1 MIVGLPDAK
10 SGPAVELETFYKYI
24 PNLKSYVEA
33 NKDIFNMYNEKCRTQ
48 LNYTYW
54 GNDWEF
60 ALSLAIAHYMCITN
74 PSLPQGLGNDS
85 AAGGVMSS
93 RSVDKI
99 NYSYDTSKYMSD
111 HQSAHFWNLTGYGR
125 TLFTLSEAR
134 GYIGMFIGV

>member
-1 MIVGLPDAK
+1 MLVGLPKAQE
-10 SGPAVELETFYKYI
+10 GPKIDIKTFCQYI
-24 PNLKSYVEA
+24 PDLQSYVEA
-33 NKDIFNMYNEKCRTQ
+33 NKKTFDIHNEKLCKK

-54 GNDWEF
+54 GDEWEF
-60 ALSLAIAHYMCITN
+60 ALSLAIAHYLVLTN
-74 PSLPQGLGNDS
+74 PNLPQGLNKDS

-99 NYSYDTSKYMSD
+99 SYQYDVDKYMSD
-111 HQSAHFWNLTGYGR
+111 HNAAHFWNLTGYGR

>member
-1 MIVGLPDAK
+1 MLVGLPKAQ
-10 SGPAVELETFYKYI
+10 SGEPVSLEVFCNYI

-33 NKDIFNMYNEKCRTQ
+33 HKETFNMFNEKCRKQ

-54 GNDWEF
+54 KEDWEF
-60 ALSLAIAHYMCITN
+60 ALSLAIAHYICITN
-74 PSLPQGLGNDS
+74 PELPQSLDNDS
-85 AAGGVMSS
+85 AVGGVMSS

-99 NYSYDTSKYMSD
+99 NYNYDINKYMSE